1 MSERDCR
8 RRCRSTPRSA
18 AARSRGRMHGRATRP
33 WCPDMPA
40 PATAFEEAISAFAV
54 AYADQTEKDWNG
66 FLAAIKA
73 GRIDAAAPETGKS

>member
-1 MSERDCR
+1 MSGYAG
-8 RRCRSTPRSA
+8 T
-18 AARSRGRMHGRATRP
+18 G
-33 WCPDMPA
+33 
-40 PATAFEEAISAFAV
+40 TAFEEAIAAFAV